1 MYVLNVSGDI
11 KIMPV
16 VEYIGFTSLLFSKF
30 FATFPG
36 LLKRNK

>member
-30 FATFPG
+30 LQHFPDY
-36 LLKRNK
+36 